1 MLSAQQTSS
10 RATMR
15 SCSSISGRAVFSGSE
30 ALTARVSSRSVLRAA
45 PVPVRFTQSEYVPSF
60 SRRCWFSTVSLR
72 AASHEEHSAPARG
85 NGRSRKTTVSY
96 DSLSD
101 QVLGD
106 DGQPLPPLG
115 AIVAPAKRATRRRS
129 SQTTSKDAP
138 DPESATASSR
148 KRRAATTEPSTALE
162 TTSTSTSTER
172 AVMEAPASPGDNE
185 TRWPKL
191 AQTVLNDMAR
201 FPETI
206 LLTRVGGFYESYF
219 HQAPTLAAVLGIKLA
234 SRRWGGTVIPMAGF
248 PVFQLEKY
256 LKILVLDRGLL
267 VAISDEFRD
276 HLPNTPEV
284 LHNEQTEITR
294 RVSRVV
300 SPGTLLDEKFLD
312 PFCNNYIVSIS
323 GVPAAQCKGK
333 EGEEGGEGHRY
344 GLAWLDVGTAD
355 FNTTFCSDERSL
367 RDEIARI
374 GPREVVVDSA
384 HLLSTDPEAALD
396 ATTPHKATQSD
407 TEPAQEISQSDKVP
421 VNLRELIIDP
431 SVYISRFST
440 PPASEESA
448 AASTEGQDDGLRKSE
463 VDAPQSA
470 GSVAETR
477 AVKTLLAYLRTRLL
491 DHAESLDAL
500 TRSRPLHLRRESLM
514 TIDAHTLEALEIKE
528 RMRDGSVSGS
538 LFSVLRRTVTKG
550 GTRLLQQWLSAPST
564 SPSTIQGRLD
574 LVEVLLHRSA
584 LREDLRSALR
594 QGAGDTNRVLQKLI
608 TRRNDEQDLL
618 EIRDFIATTTK
629 VVALLH
635 AECQHLQVATV
646 VSPTT
651 GSEASRAREGESI
664 ATGAEALQALSSK
677 LHDLSTLG
685 HGLGEAIDER
695 VIQSRLERQD
705 AMADEVESLVLS
717 ASQIT
722 PSRST
727 SISSLPSYVSPMS
740 TKKKKEAGGTG
751 TDSAGDEMWG
761 EPFEHLIR
769 PSSSKIL
776 STATKSYTKL
786 RREAFQLERAFQVA
800 YGGHVSLRYVMGQG
814 FVVHSRGKP
823 LPALA
828 DAAETGSSDEERT
841 DLSVHIAGKNRS
853 VHTYY
858 SKSWS
863 MLGHK
868 LDKVTEEIKR
878 LEAVQLESL
887 RQTVLIQMAELR
899 HNARVLDQLDVL
911 NGFAQA
917 AEEYN
922 LVRPVVDETNDLVV
936 RNARHLSVEMG
947 LLVRGRSF
955 TSNDVVMVNNGES
968 EKQPGTSS
976 TEGAIADA
984 IESLDTGATD
994 GRVQLIT
1001 GPNMG
1006 GKSTYLRSVATLCI
1020 LAQMGSFVPATSAR
1034 VGIVDA
1040 IFTRIGAHDDLF
1052 RDKSTFMV
1060 EMSEV
1065 GEILSRAT
1073 ASSLVIADEIGRG
1086 TSNLTGIAIGFATL
1100 SSLYERGCRV
1110 LFATHFHEVLDLVLS
1125 AQQHRRFGRVSFR
1138 ATDAVQHEGSIVYD
1152 HKLRPGFNKNSYAL
1166 QVAALANLPATTIA
1180 TAGKTLKYLQSKHPK
1195 GAIDYTDSCA
1205 SIFDTD
1211 DDHV

>member
-1 MLSAQQTSS
+1 
-10 RATMR
+10 MR

-138 DPESATASSR
+138 DPD
-148 KRRAATTEPSTALE
+148 
-162 TTSTSTSTER
+162 
-172 AVMEAPASPGDNE
+172 PGDNE

-635 AECQHLQVATV
+635 AECQHLQ
-646 VSPTT
+646 
-651 GSEASRAREGESI
+651 SI

-955 TSNDVVMVNNGES
+955 TSND
-968 EKQPGTSS
+968 
-976 TEGAIADA
+976 
-984 IESLDTGATD
+984 SLDTGATD